1 MKLKTELY
9 DYQREAI
16 EKLSHLKVGALFM
29 EMGTGKTRTTLELIE
44 RRLAAGKIDHVL
56 WLCPCSCK
64 KNLLEDLNKHA
75 DIEPGL
81 IDICGIETLSSSYKA
96 NTALLELVKRTKC
109 FLIVD
114 ESLLC
119 KSPHALRSEAVKRI
133 AECCRYKL
141 ILNGTPISR
150 NYADLFEQF
159 FILDWRILG
168 YRSYWSFAANHLEMD
183 DKYKHKIRRVLNTDY
198 LTDKISPFTVEIK
211 KEDVLTLPPKEYEY
225 RDFELTTEQCVHYEA
240 VKDDFLSEA
249 LLCGNNEFEDSVII
263 YRTFN
268 ALQQVTSGNRILT
281 PASQAMQSCQFF
293 KNILDNPRIQ
303 CLSDVLSTIADGE
316 KVVIWC
322 KFKHEI
328 GDIQTLLQSRGK
340 SVAIC
345 DGNLTHKKRQE
356 EIDRFLNSAQFLLA
370 NKSCAGF
377 GLNLQF
383 CHNAIFYNNDWDWAT
398 RQQAE
403 DRMHRIG
410 QTNSVRIIDIA
421 AFAKI
426 DSRILDCISR
436 KENMSAQFKD
446 KLHSKN
452 KKSLLDWIDGKD
464 DEIDTNWLERSTK
477 AVGDKRIRKN
487 A

>member
-9 DYQREAI
+9 AYQQQAAD
-16 EKLSHLKVGALFM
+16 KLSHLKVGALFM
-29 EMGTGKTRTTLELIE
+29 EMGTGKTRTALELID
-44 RRLAAGKIDHVL
+44 RRLSAGKINHVL

-64 KNLLEDLNKHA
+64 KNLLEDLSKHA

-96 NTALLELVKRTKC
+96 NATLLNLVKQTNC

-119 KSPHALRSEAVKRI
+119 KSPHALRSEAVKRL

-159 FILDWRILG
+159 YILDWRILG

-183 DKYKHKIRRVLNTDY
+183 DKYKHKIRRVLNTDF
-198 LTDKISPFTVEIK
+198 LTDKIAPFTVEIK
-211 KEDVLTLPPKEYEY
+211 KEDVLKLPPKDYEY
-225 RDFELTTEQCVHYEA
+225 FDFELTPEQQDHYEA
-240 VKDDFLSEA
+240 VKSDFLSEA
-249 LLCGNNEFEDSVII
+249 LLCGNNEFDDSVII

-268 ALQQVTSGNRILT
+268 ALQQVTSGNQILT
-281 PASQAMQSCQFF
+281 PARQAMRNCPFF
-293 KNILDNPRIQ
+293 ESILDNPRIQ
-303 CLSDVLSTIADGE
+303 CLSDILESISNGE
-316 KVVIWC
+316 KAVIWC

-328 GDIQTLLQSRGK
+328 DDIQALLQSRGK

-345 DGNLTHKKRQE
+345 DGNLTHKKRQA
-356 EIDRFLNSAQFLLA
+356 EIDRFQGSAQFLLA
-370 NKSCAGF
+370 NKSCAGI

-410 QTNSVRIIDIA
+410 QTNPVRIIDIA
-421 AFAKI
+421 AFSKI
-426 DSRILDCISR
+426 DSRILSCISR
-436 KENMSAQFKD
+436 KESMSTQFKE

-452 KKSLLDWIDGKD
+452 KKSLFDWIDGKED
-464 DEIDTNWLERSTK
+464 GLDKDWIDRDSETERNHQL
-477 AVGDKRIRKN
+477 RKD